1 MDDLVETNG
10 KMENWK
16 ISTLAVGALLG
27 ALVGLSGAYLMIRRA
42 DQTGDKITVNGGD
55 VVRMGV
61 LVFGLLRSV
70 SELGVKD

>member
-16 ISTLAVGALLG
+16 ISALAVGALLG